1 MESKHKNV
9 LIVALLAVVLV
20 MAVGYAAFTQQLTIN
35 STATIQESGEGGK
48 KNWDVKFD
56 TTKTNAYQV
65 TKGTGGSIEP
75 TANITFPS
83 ATTATIT
90 ANLNTPGDEVVY
102 TFTVQNK
109 GTINATL
116 SQPVLAITDGT
127 DTDKNPGTMTYNNV
141 IFEVSQLGS
150 TTLNVDGTTTFT
162 VTATFDPDATEVTS
176 ENNVAKITVTF
187 TASQATA

>member
-20 MAVGYAAFTQQLTIN
+20 MAVGYAAFAQKLIIN
-35 STATIQESGEGGK
+35 STATIQESEDGK

-56 TTKTNAYQV
+56 NTKTDAYQV
-65 TKGTGGSIEP
+65 TKGTGGSTEP
-75 TANITFPS
+75 TANITFPT

-90 ANLNTPGDEVVY
+90 ANLNTPGDKVVY
-102 TFTVQNK
+102 TFTVKNA

-116 SQPVLAITDGT
+116 SQPELAITDGA
-127 DTDKNPGTMTYNNV
+127 DTDDDSNTMTYNNV

-187 TASQATA
+187 TANQATA

>member
-20 MAVGYAAFTQQLTIN
+20 MAVGYAAFAQQLTIN
-35 STATIQESGEGGK
+35 STATIKESGEDGK

-56 TTKTNAYQV
+56 NTKTDAYQV
-65 TKGTGGSIEP
+65 TKGTGGSTEP

-83 ATTATIT
+83 ETTATIT
-90 ANLNTPGDEVVY
+90 ANLNTPGDKVVY

-116 SQPVLAITDGT
+116 SQPVLAITNGT
-127 DTDKNPGTMTYNNV
+127 DTDEEPDTMTYNNV
-141 IFEVSQLGS
+141 IFAVSQLGS

-176 ENNVAKITVTF
+176 ANNVAKITVTF

>member
-20 MAVGYAAFTQQLTIN
+20 MAVGYAAFAQQLTIN
-35 STATIQESGEGGK
+35 STATIKESGEDGK

-56 TTKTNAYQV
+56 TAKTNAYQV
-65 TKGTGGSIEP
+65 TKGTGGSTEP

-83 ATTATIT
+83 DTTATIT
-90 ANLNTPGDEVVY
+90 ANLNTPGDKVVY

-116 SQPVLAITDGT
+116 SQPSLAITNGS
-127 DTDKNPGTMTYNNV
+127 DTDEDPDTMTYNNV
-141 IFEVSQLGS
+141 IFAVSQLGS

-176 ENNVAKITVTF
+176 ANNVAKITVTF